1 MCWKTNVREIYII
14 EEVPYPCHFNK
25 KIHIFSKFCEM
36 MGMDINMA
44 LDLARETALK
54 ILYDVSENSA
64 YSNIAV
70 NKYLEGRELR
80 EIDRAFATDLA
91 YGTVK
96 WLIEIDYIIDKY
108 SSVKLRKLS
117 PWIRNILRLGIYQLL
132 HTDKIPVSAACNTSV
147 DLAKRY
153 GHQASSRFVNAV
165 LRNIARNSRNI
176 PYPDKS
182 DIAQYLS
189 IVYSH
194 PKELIECWLR
204 LFGAE
209 FTESLLESNNQVPD
223 FSVRVNTLKTN
234 REALIEAL
242 NEEDC
247 KAGEGRYLEEAVILD
262 SPSSITKLDAFQ
274 KGYFTVQD
282 ESSMLSSVVL
292 EPSEGQLVVDVCS
305 APGGKATHLAQL
317 MKNKGAVLARDIHPH
332 KLKLIEST
340 AARLGIEIIKTELL
354 DAAKLD
360 EDLIGKADRVLVDA
374 PCTGLGIIRKK
385 PDIKYSR
392 NLSEQKAIV
401 GLQRQILANAAKYVK
416 PGGYIVYSTCTIQ
429 PEENLENVMAFL
441 EENRDYKLAGF
452 KELLP
457 ETLEAKT
464 AQDGYIQLYPNK
476 NKTDGFFI
484 SKIVRHTER

>member
-1 MCWKTNVREIYII
+1 ML
-14 EEVPYPCHFNK
+14 FL
-25 KIHIFSKFCEM
+25 SKRICSWTEM
-36 MGMDINMA
+36 LGMGINMA
-44 LDLARETALK
+44 LDIARETALK

-70 NKYLEGRELR
+70 NKYLESRGLSN
-80 EIDRAFATDLA
+80 IDRAFATELA
-91 YGTVK
+91 YGTIK
-96 WLIEIDYIIDKY
+96 WLIEIDYIIDKF
-108 SSVKLRKLS
+108 SSVKLKKLS

-165 LRNIARNSRNI
+165 LRNIARNSNNI
-176 PYPDKS
+176 PYPDKR

-194 PKELIECWLR
+194 PKELVDCWLK
-204 LFGAE
+204 LFRTE

-234 REALIEAL
+234 PSALIEAL
-242 NEEDC
+242 NEEGC
-247 KAGEGRYLEEAVILD
+247 KAVEGRYLEEAVILD
-262 SPSSITKLDAFQ
+262 NPSSITKLDAFQ

-292 EPSEGQLVVDVCS
+292 EPTEGQLAVDVCS
-305 APGGKATHLAQL
+305 APGGKSTHMAQL
-317 MKNKGAVLARDIHPH
+317 MRNKGTVLARDIHPH

-340 AARLGIEIIKTELL
+340 AARLGIEIIKTELM

-360 EDLIGKADRVLVDA
+360 ENLVGKADRVLVDA

-392 NLSEQKAIV
+392 NLAEQKTIV
-401 GLQRQILANAAKYVK
+401 ELQRQILINASKYVK
-416 PGGYIVYSTCTIQ
+416 PGGYLVYSTCTIQ
-429 PEENLENVMAFL
+429 PEENLENVKAFL
-441 EENRDYKLAGF
+441 EVNKDYKLVGF

-457 ETLEAKT
+457 ESLEVKT
-464 AQDGYIQLYPNK
+464 AQEGYIQLYPNK

-484 SKIVRHTER
+484 SKFVKLSER